1 MNLEISGPEK
11 SNLSDCEQI
20 LRALPE
26 YFGIEEAL
34 VQYLEDIK
42 TRLTFHAYFDKRLVG
57 FLTITRHTLG
67 SAEIHVMGVL
77 PQEQGKSIGSALVK
91 ATERYLQN
99 NGVKLFEVKTLG
111 ESHPDT
117 SYAKT
122 RRFYLSQGF
131 LPLEE
136 IHDFWGKGLPTL
148 FMVKP
153 LLENGESGPT
163 NKCT

>member
-1 MNLEISGPEK
+1 MKLEISGPEK
-11 SNLSDCEQI
+11 SNIHDCEQI

-26 YFGIEEAL
+26 YFGIEEAI

-42 TRLTFHAYFDKRLVG
+42 TRSTFHAYIDQQLVG
-57 FLTITRHTLG
+57 FLSTTRHTLS

-77 PQEQGKSIGSALVK
+77 PQEHGKGIGSTLVK
-91 ATERYLQN
+91 MAELYLKN

-111 ESHPDT
+111 ESHPDMN
-117 SYAKT
+117 YAKT

-136 IHDFWGKGLPTL
+136 IQDFWGKGLPTL

-153 LLENGESGPT
+153 LL
-163 NKCT
+163 